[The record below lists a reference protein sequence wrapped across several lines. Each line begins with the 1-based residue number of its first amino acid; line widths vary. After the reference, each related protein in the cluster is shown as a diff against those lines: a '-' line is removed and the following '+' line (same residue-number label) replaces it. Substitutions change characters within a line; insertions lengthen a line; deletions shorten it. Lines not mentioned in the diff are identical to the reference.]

1 MTTDWQELTRLT
13 GGQPLV
19 IERVRLEDT
28 EISVEGRFTL
38 PALARLPQE
47 DQIFAAAFLQCH
59 GSIKQMEQIFGVSYP
74 TIKNRLNRINAR
86 LGLVEVKITEAGG
99 DILERLDHGEINVK
113 EAVELM
119 KNKEKK

>member
-19 IERVRLEDT
+19 IERVRLENSK
-28 EISVEGRFTL
+28 IAVEGRFAL

-59 GSIKQMEQIFGVSYP
+59 GSIKQMEQIFAVSYP

-86 LGLVEVKITEAGG
+86 LGLVEIKITEGGG
-99 DILERLDHGEINVK
+99 DILERLDRGEINAK
-113 EAVELM
+113 EAIELM